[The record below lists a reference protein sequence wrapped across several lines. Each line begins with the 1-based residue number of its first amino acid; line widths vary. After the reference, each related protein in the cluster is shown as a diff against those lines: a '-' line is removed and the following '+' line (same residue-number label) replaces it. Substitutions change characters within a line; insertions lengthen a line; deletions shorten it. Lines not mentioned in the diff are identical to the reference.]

1 MSDFPFDV
9 PVCEQY
15 ERSPEPGLG
24 AAFPTNGASP
34 PMAGPIA
41 KPRTSRVAAL
51 AAEGDC
57 DEFGNGIIYYG
68 NPLVRPMLRFK
79 AVEAAQPTLAGI
91 GCMPMLWKPQG
102 EAGADQG
109 LTPAQSFYALAA

>member
-1 MSDFPFDV
+1 MSDFSFGV
-9 PVCEQY
+9 PVFEQH
-15 ERSPEPGLG
+15 ERSPEQGLG
-24 AAFPTNGASP
+24 AVLTTNGASP

-51 AAEGDC
+51 AAEGDF

-68 NPLVRPMLRFK
+68 NPIVRPMLRFK
-79 AVEAAQPTLAGI
+79 AFEAAQPTLAGTEF
-91 GCMPMLWKPQG
+91 MPMLWKHQW